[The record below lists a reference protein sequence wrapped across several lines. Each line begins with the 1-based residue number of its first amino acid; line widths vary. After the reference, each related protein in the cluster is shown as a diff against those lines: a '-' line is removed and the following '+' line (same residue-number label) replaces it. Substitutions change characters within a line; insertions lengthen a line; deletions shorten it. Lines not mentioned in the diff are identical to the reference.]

1 MQEEFH
7 GLSRRINSLS
17 MVRVKLDQET
27 VGLSLVLENISG
39 ARVKDCFQDEDTI
52 YFIVAP
58 GEIGKAIGKGGMNI
72 RRVQNELQKKI
83 KVVEFRER
91 LEEFVRNVIYPVS
104 VQEIVEEGSVI
115 ILKSSSSKTKGL
127 LIGRGGK
134 NLKFINRAV
143 QRFFGKEVRVE

>member
-1 MQEEFH
+1 
-7 GLSRRINSLS
+7 

-27 VGLSLVLENISG
+27 AGLSSLMERISG
-39 ARVKDCFQDEDTI
+39 AAVKDCFQDEDTV

-58 GEIGKAIGKGGMNI
+58 GDGGKAIGKGGINI
-72 RRVQNELQKKI
+72 RKVQDELHKKI

-91 LEEFVRNVIYPVS
+91 MKEFIRNIIYPVS
-104 VQEIVEEGSVI
+104 VQEMVEEEKAIV
-115 ILKSSSSKTKGL
+115 LKDNSSKIKGL